1 MGRIRIRD
9 IIEAE
14 TKKVV
19 SVPPHLSLLDAAREL
34 STRRVGTVVVTDDQG
49 DPIGILSERDVT
61 RAFAEHGANAINV
74 TVAEQMSKNL
84 VICEERED
92 PYVAVWLMHAYDVR
106 HLPITA
112 NGRLKAVISSRDV
125 LRYLSDHGSPE
136 EQASLWERRPS
147 RFET

>member
-84 VICEERED
+84 VICE
-92 PYVAVWLMHAYDVR
+92 
-106 HLPITA
+106 
-112 NGRLKAVISSRDV
+112 
-125 LRYLSDHGSPE
+125 
-136 EQASLWERRPS
+136 
-147 RFET
+147 